1 MSEPEHAVETA
12 DAQTG
17 AVTTPAPPIT
27 NSQQPMANSQQPTA
41 SSPPPTTD
49 LSQVREL
56 VLKAHPDVV
65 PDLVRGGSV
74 DELIASVEP
83 ARTAYQRIAD
93 QVRSVESGVGSR
105 ESGVQTADRASGND
119 PPPSPAATIPIV
131 VQPPVVPAGG
141 GTTVADPGDFAPT
154 TKIAQALAARKARG

>member
-1 MSEPEHAVETA
+1 M
-12 DAQTG
+12 DAQTI
-17 AVTTPAPPIT
+17 AAEVETTEMDAQTMSSTPST
-27 NSQQPMANSQQPTA
+27 TANEG
-41 SSPPPTTD
+41 D
-49 LSQVREL
+49 LGKVREL

-93 QVRSVESGVGSR
+93 HVVSRAVEQSSGR
-105 ESGVQTADRASGND
+105 EDDTSSSTPRHHDSST
-119 PPPSPAATIPIV
+119 PFV

-141 GTTVADPGDFAPT
+141 GSNVADPGDLAPT
-154 TKIAQALAARKARG
+154 TKIAQALAARKKR